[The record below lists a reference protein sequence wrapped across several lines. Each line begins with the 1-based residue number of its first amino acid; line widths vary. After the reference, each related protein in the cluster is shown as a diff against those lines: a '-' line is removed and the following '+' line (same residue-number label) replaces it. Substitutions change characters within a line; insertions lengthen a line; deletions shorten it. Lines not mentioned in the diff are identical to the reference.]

1 MADTMKIKS
10 EEVNQQSSDFLSL
23 ENLVKSYAVKIE
35 GLEKELKEKNQT
47 LKDAFESDAVYHE
60 QAEKAKEANKI
71 KNATKKEI
79 LKQPALAELAE
90 RVKEIKFDIA
100 EQEAML
106 ADYLRQYKE
115 QSGATEI
122 ELGNG
127 EVMEIVTV
135 TKLVKQSSRS
145 KE

>member
-1 MADTMKIKS
+1 MNDKT
-10 EEVNQQSSDFLSL
+10 EDFLSL
-23 ENLVKSYAVKIE
+23 ENLVKGYAMKIE
-35 GLEKELKEKNQT
+35 ELKKELKEKSQA
-47 LKDAFESDAVYHE
+47 LKDAFESDAVYRE

-71 KNATKKEI
+71 KNATKQQI

-90 RVKEIKFDIA
+90 RVKDIKFDIA

-106 ADYLRQYKE
+106 ADYLRQYRE
-115 QSGATEI
+115 QSGATQI

-135 TKLVKQSSRS
+135 TKLVKRSSGSR
-145 KE
+145 E